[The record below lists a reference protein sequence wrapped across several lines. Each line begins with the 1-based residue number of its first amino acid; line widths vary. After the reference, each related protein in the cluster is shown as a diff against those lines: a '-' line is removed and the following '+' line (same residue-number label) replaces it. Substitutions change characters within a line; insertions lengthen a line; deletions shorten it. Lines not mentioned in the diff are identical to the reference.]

1 MKPFFSIIVP
11 CCDVEPYV
19 RECFESVLNQSF
31 KDWEIV
37 AVVETSKDK
46 TEEIVREYAAKD
58 SRISVF
64 TQPRSGSPAAPRNTA
79 LEKACGKYAVFVDS
93 DDTIA
98 PDSLRRI
105 HDKITSAGEADL
117 YPCAVQVHNDITG
130 NDEELRDNYPASFA
144 GVLTGAEATLMAAKH
159 RSIPCPMLQ
168 MTVCSMDFLDKHKLR
183 CIDGLRME
191 DSEFS
196 PRALYLAKRV
206 IPLHEPFYI
215 YRIRRNSVCSSAKG
229 AGYFLGDWAVILRS
243 LLAFHLKVSAEPG
256 FDSRL
261 STIWGTKWT
270 RLMFYFWF
278 NPANVRAIPRSRRV
292 ETLQTLFANGFVDFD
307 ALLRILP
314 RSRRVAGWWV
324 KAFVRHPMMRMAS
337 ELFFKMYFLLAAR
350 SRNGD
355 AQ

>member
-1 MKPFFSIIVP
+1 M
-11 CCDVEPYV
+11 
-19 RECFESVLNQSF
+19 
-31 KDWEIV
+31 

-117 YPCAVQVHNDITG
+117 YPCAMQVHNDITG

-144 GVLTGAEATLMAAKH
+144 GVLTGAEATLLAAKH
-159 RSIPCPMLQ
+159 CSIPCPMLQ

-229 AGYFLGDWAVILRS
+229 AGYFLGDWAIILNS
-243 LLAFHLKVSAEPG
+243 LLSFHAKVSKEAG
-256 FDSRL
+256 FDRRVAKCWARQWL
-261 STIWGTKWT
+261 SLI
-270 RLMFYFWF
+270 FYFWF
-278 NPANVRAIPRSRRV
+278 DPANVKSIPRKLRS
-292 ETLQTLFANGFVDFD
+292 ETLLALFKNGFEDFD
-307 ALLRILP
+307 AILQA
-314 RSRRVAGWWV
+314 AGGRKRLAGIIV
-324 KAFVRHPMMRMAS
+324 KAFAAHSCLRAGIDFAMRLRVPVRKNKTDGGRA
-337 ELFFKMYFLLAAR
+337 
-350 SRNGD
+350 
-355 AQ
+355 